1 VYWFRAQLT
10 DRWWLPLLPYWW
22 MTAYSR
28 LFRELVSNIIRHAG
42 ANEVEFSIQRAGNR
56 WLFVL
61 ADNGCGF
68 DPLQASGTGMGNLR
82 VRAAELGAELAWSSR
97 ASGGVQVTL
106 SLPASP
112 TP

>member
-1 VYWFRAQLT
+1 
-10 DRWWLPLLPYWW
+10 
-22 MTAYSR
+22 M
-28 LFRELVSNIIRHAG
+28 
-42 ANEVEFSIQRAGNR
+42 
-56 WLFVL
+56 FVL

-82 VRAAELGAELAWSSR
+82 VRAAESGAELAWSSR

>member
-1 VYWFRAQLT
+1 
-10 DRWWLPLLPYWW
+10 

-42 ANEVEFSIQRAGNR
+42 ANEVEFSVQRAGNR

>member
-1 VYWFRAQLT
+1 
-10 DRWWLPLLPYWW
+10 
-22 MTAYSR
+22 M
-28 LFRELVSNIIRHAG
+28 
-42 ANEVEFSIQRAGNR
+42 
-56 WLFVL
+56 FVL

-82 VRAAELGAELAWSSR
+82 VRAAELAAELAWSSR